1 MPAHDEA
8 CRLGIRYLI
17 RDMMW
22 PYDLAKRMGSGEEE
36 VKAKEIIHGESW
48 KWTSH
53 GHAARDAIAPKV
65 VIEIVF
71 EDP

>member
-1 MPAHDEA
+1 
-8 CRLGIRYLI
+8 
-17 RDMMW
+17 
-22 PYDLAKRMGSGEEE
+22 MGSGEEE